1 MIEFPNSAVAFYNK
15 RVRVAIVQLNP
26 IVGDVS
32 GNVLRIAKAA
42 ERAIAE
48 RAGLAVFSELCLV
61 GYPPRDLLMRKELFD
76 AVEKELS
83 RALLPLSYD
92 ISMIIGA
99 PVKERGETYNS
110 ALLLREGKI
119 AARQDKTLL
128 PNYDVFDELRY
139 FKPSTLRVPFV
150 IGEEVVAVTI
160 CEDAWNDKDFWE
172 RRMYDMD
179 PVEELVGKG
188 ARLVINI
195 SASPYH
201 FGKRRFRAKMLSHSA
216 KKYGIPIVFV
226 NQVGGNDEL
235 IFDGSSMV
243 INQNGEVVWEA
254 KPFTE
259 DFHIIDLEN
268 LPKIGKQPEELVED
282 ISCVHDALVV
292 GIRDYIHKTGFQRVV
307 VGLSGGIDSSVTAAL
322 ATTALGSD
330 NVTGIVMPSRY
341 SSSES
346 LKDAE
351 ALAKNLGI
359 GLKTYSI
366 EKIFSSYLDTMNP
379 DGKTQ
384 MDVAEENVQARI
396 RGNILMFV
404 SNREGA
410 LVLSTGNKSELA
422 VGYCTLYGD
431 MSGGLAVLAD
441 VPKMMVY
448 ELARYINRNSEIIP
462 QSVLT
467 KAPTAEL
474 KPNQRDEDTLPP
486 YQILD
491 PILKAY
497 IEENLTVR
505 EITEM
510 GFDIDLVRKIIRMV
524 DNAEYKRRQSAP
536 GLKVTTKAFGAG
548 RRMPIV
554 WRMGAHKQ
562 SNEHE
567 C

>member
-83 RALLPLSYD
+83 RALLPLSND